1 MKTARS
7 LAPALL
13 AAGLLALSAC
23 NDSGSGTDATNSQ
36 DTPAG
41 QDTIAG
47 QDASMGTF
55 IGQLVDFKAKKGRKG
70 VDITVLDNDTGE
82 PMPGIDPLKSGDDGV
97 FQVSLPP
104 GLLIGFRSTGQEEV
118 TSGIPM
124 KFQTTYQ
131 FNIPSDS
138 QGKRIYAVDTI
149 TYTTAPKTAGINVD
163 RTKGIL
169 AGTIYWT
176 NPANGKEEFV
186 GCATVRAVPVE
197 GGDPVGE
204 VRYFDPNNDLPGAPA
219 KAPFTTTG
227 LEGTSRYIVANLTP
241 GKQYRLEVQVDGT
254 PFKAHIRPPTAQD
267 PDPLEVTLFAYQ
279 DSIAISNIYLSDP
292 AKPNQ
297 NPTPANKPECVVDEA
312 NPY

>member
-1 MKTARS
+1 MK
-7 LAPALL
+7 ALRDLVPVAL
-13 AAGLLALSAC
+13 AAGFLIVAGC
-23 NDSGSGTDATNSQ
+23 DDSGSGSDATMGQ
-36 DTPAG
+36 DTPTT
-41 QDTIAG
+41 QDTVTPP
-47 QDASMGTF
+47 DATTVTF
-55 IGQLVDFKAKKGRKG
+55 VGQLVDFKAKKGRKG

-82 PMPGIDPLKSGDDGV
+82 PMTGISPLKSGDDGV
-97 FQVSLPP
+97 FQLTLPP
-104 GLLIGFRSTGQEEV
+104 GLLVGFKSTGQEEV

-131 FNIPSDS
+131 FNIPSDA

-176 NPANGKEEFV
+176 NPANQEEEFV
-186 GCATVRAVPVE
+186 GCATIRAVPVE

-204 VRYFDPNNDLPGAPA
+204 VRYFDPNNDLPGAPS

-227 LEGTSRYIVANLTP
+227 KEGTSRYIVANLTP
-241 GKQYRLEVQVDGT
+241 GKQYRLEVQVDGVS
-254 PFKAHIRPPTAQD
+254 FKAHIRPPTAQD
-267 PDPLEVTLFAYQ
+267 PDPPEVTLFAYQ

-292 AKPNQ
+292 AHPDR

>member
-1 MKTARS
+1 MKTFRIPAS
-7 LAPALL
+7 LVL
-13 AAGLLALSAC
+13 AAGLLGLAAC
-23 NDSGSGTDATNSQ
+23 NDSGSGTDATTAQ
-36 DTPAG
+36 DTSTG
-41 QDTIAG
+41 QDTASG
-47 QDASMGTF
+47 QDATATTF

-82 PMPGIDPLKSGDDGV
+82 PVAGIAPLKSGDDGV
-97 FQVSLPP
+97 FQLTLPP
-104 GLLIGFRSTGQEEV
+104 GILVGFRSTGQEEV

-149 TYTTAPKTAGINVD
+149 TYTTAPKTAGITVD
-163 RTKGIL
+163 RAKGIL
-169 AGTIYWT
+169 AGTMYWT
-176 NPANGKEEFV
+176 NPATREEEFV

-204 VRYFDPNNDLPGAPA
+204 VRYFDPNNDLPGAPS

-227 LEGTSRYIVANLTP
+227 KEGTSRYIIANLTP
-241 GKQYRLEVQVDGT
+241 GQQYRLEVQVDGV

-267 PDPLEVTLFAYQ
+267 PDPPEVTLFAYQ

-292 AKPNQ
+292 AHPDR
-297 NPTPANKPECVVDEA
+297 NPTPQNKPECVVDEA